1 MYKIETIRVTKWFAS
16 IPAWI
21 VSTANGVCITIFEIK
36 SIMKAQ
42 ICHDSILFVSNFCK
56 HWELYWLVI
65 LTCTCPIWNDPCTN
79 IIFHKNRYLSTCN
92 ISFGAQT

>member
-36 SIMKAQ
+36 SIMKAEIYWY
-42 ICHDSILFVSNFCK
+42 ICCHEDLMIPVLTIFIVSFHNSLHDSAL
-56 HWELYWLVI
+56 H
-65 LTCTCPIWNDPCTN
+65 TN
-79 IIFHKNRYLSTCN
+79 
-92 ISFGAQT
+92 

>member
-36 SIMKAQ
+36 SIMKAE
-42 ICHDSILFVSNFCK
+42 ICHDSICF
-56 HWELYWLVI
+56 
-65 LTCTCPIWNDPCTN
+65 
-79 IIFHKNRYLSTCN
+79 
-92 ISFGAQT
+92 

>member
-42 ICHDSILFVSNFCK
+42 ICHMIQFYLF
-56 HWELYWLVI
+56 
-65 LTCTCPIWNDPCTN
+65 LTFANTENCI
-79 IIFHKNRYLSTCN
+79 
-92 ISFGAQT
+92 G

>member
-36 SIMKAQ
+36 SIMKAE
-42 ICHDSILFVSNFCK
+42 ICHDSISFVSNFCK
-56 HWELYWLVI
+56 HWEL
-65 LTCTCPIWNDPCTN
+65 N
-79 IIFHKNRYLSTCN
+79 I
-92 ISFGAQT
+92 G